1 MINLSVEEL
10 KIITNFREVKSYKSE
25 SKDEIIK
32 IPSKPKPKIN

>member
-10 KIITNFREVKSYKSE
+10 KIIANFREVKGYKSE